1 MEKENQYLDLV
12 GFDTP
17 EQAYKKIKE
26 WTSKLT
32 DDDHFVRSVIFD
44 IHAGIEI
51 LFRQIFY
58 HYFRPIV
65 FETGNVTKDEKVF
78 SDLENMVENL
88 SFGQMYKILWPILQ
102 NWPYDIGSIKPLSD
116 LRNQVAHQNDIEKIS
131 YKGRNPFRDADSFAQ
146 VFFDAWATRQELT
159 KFFHR
164 RITDPQEEYKK
175 YYEAYKKL
183 QNIKRKDRDRET
195 SNRILE

>member
-1 MEKENQYLDLV
+1 MIIKKKTKIRKNKDQYLDLV

-26 WTSKLT
+26 WTSDLT

-58 HYFRPIV
+58 HYLKPIV
-65 FETGNVTKDEKVF
+65 FETGKKDNDKKVF
-78 SDLENMVENL
+78 SDLEKMVEDL
-88 SFGQMYKILWPILQ
+88 SFGQMYKILWPILK
-102 NWPYDIGSIKPLSD
+102 NWPYDIASIKPLSD
-116 LRNQVAHQNDIEKIS
+116 LRNQVAHQNNVEKIC

-146 VFFDAWATRQELT
+146 VFFDAWATRHELV
-159 KFFHR
+159 KFFNR
-164 RITDPQEEYKK
+164 KIIDPQEFIKR
-175 YYEAYKKL
+175 YYEAYK
-183 QNIKRKDRDRET
+183 E
-195 SNRILE
+195 LEELKKK